1 VVALL
6 RVKKTMIISNQGK
19 SLHLR
24 QTEPKDA
31 PILLKA
37 YEDESFIRL
46 YRSNNVTPK
55 EEQLAEGLK
64 KRTELHPAQLGY
76 LEFMIEHKQH
86 GAIGVAAFGDYA
98 PYHKRAEFLIGL
110 FEKEHQSRGYAAEA
124 TLLMLD
130 LAFNVYNLNKIYTYV
145 YDYNE
150 SSEDQTVRFGFK
162 KEGYLESHH
171 YSTREQG
178 FVDLY
183 INGLTATNFRT
194 HEKLR
199 RLSKRLIGR
208 DITQAPTQINLNE
221 DISPVENEEE
231 MKKRFLE
238 GIRG

>member
-1 VVALL
+1 
-6 RVKKTMIISNQGK
+6 MIISNQGK

-24 QTEPKDA
+24 QTEAKDA

-37 YEDESFIRL
+37 YDDESFIRL

-55 EEQLAEGLK
+55 PEQLVEGLK
-64 KRTELHPAQLGY
+64 KRTELHPTQLGY
-76 LEFMIEHKQH
+76 LEFMIEHKEH

-110 FEKEHQSRGYAAEA
+110 FQEKNHSVGYGTEA

-145 YDYNE
+145 YEYNE
-150 SSEDQTVRFGFK
+150 SSEDQTVKFGFK

-171 YSTREQG
+171 YSTREKG

-183 INGLTATNFRT
+183 INGLTLANFRK

-199 RLSKRLIGR
+199 RFSKRLIGR
-208 DITQAPTQINLNE
+208 DITQAPRQINVNE
-221 DISPVENEEE
+221 DVSPVENEEQ

-238 GIRG
+238 GIRSMATQG

>member
-1 VVALL
+1 
-6 RVKKTMIISNQGK
+6 MIISNQGK

-55 EEQLAEGLK
+55 TEEQLAEGLK

-110 FEKEHQSRGYAAEA
+110 FEEQHQSRGYGAEA

-145 YDYNE
+145 YDYNKK
-150 SSEDQTVRFGFK
+150 SEKLTERFGFK

-171 YSTREQG
+171 YSIREQG

-183 INGLTATNFRT
+183 INGLTLANFRT
-194 HEKLR
+194 HKKLSR
-199 RLSKRLIGR
+199 ISKLFIGR

-221 DISPVENEEE
+221 DVSPVENEEE
-231 MKKRFLE
+231 MKKRVLE
-238 GIRG
+238 GLQSMARQC

>member
-1 VVALL
+1 
-6 RVKKTMIISNQGK
+6 MIISNQGK

-24 QTEPKDA
+24 QTEPKDV

-46 YRSNNVTPK
+46 YRSNNVTPTA
-55 EEQLAEGLK
+55 EQLAEGLK
-64 KRTELHPAQLGY
+64 KRTELNPAQLGY
-76 LEFMIEHKQH
+76 LEFMIEHKEH

-110 FEKEHQSRGYAAEA
+110 FEKEHQLRGYGAEA
-124 TLLMLD
+124 TLLMVD
-130 LAFNVYNLNKIYTYV
+130 LAFNAYHLNKIYTYV
-145 YDYNE
+145 YQYNKV
-150 SSEDQTVRFGFK
+150 SEDLTVRFGFK
-162 KEGYLESHH
+162 QEGYLESHH

-183 INGLTATNFRT
+183 INGLTLAQFRQ
-194 HEKLR
+194 HEKIR
-199 RLSKRLIGR
+199 RFSKRLIGR

-221 DISPVENEEE
+221 EISPVENEEE

-238 GIRG
+238 GLQAMAVQG

>member
-1 VVALL
+1 
-6 RVKKTMIISNQGK
+6 MIISNQGK

-55 EEQLAEGLK
+55 TEEQLAEGLK
-64 KRTELHPAQLGY
+64 KRTEFNPTQLGY

-110 FEKEHQSRGYAAEA
+110 FDEKHQSRGYGAEA

-145 YDYNE
+145 YDYNKK
-150 SSEDQTVRFGFK
+150 SEKLTERFGFK
-162 KEGYLESHH
+162 QEGYLESHH

-183 INGLTATNFRT
+183 INGLTISNFRT
-194 HEKLR
+194 HKKISRISKLF
-199 RLSKRLIGR
+199 IGR
-208 DITQAPTQINLNE
+208 DITQAPTSINLNE
-221 DISPVENEEE
+221 DVSPVENEEQ

-238 GIRG
+238 GLRSMARQC